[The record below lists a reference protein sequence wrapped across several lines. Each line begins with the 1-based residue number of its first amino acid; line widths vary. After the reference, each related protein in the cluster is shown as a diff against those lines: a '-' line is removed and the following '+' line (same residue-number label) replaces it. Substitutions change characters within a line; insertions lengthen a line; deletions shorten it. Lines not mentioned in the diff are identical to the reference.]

1 MTRIGTIEQSLVKK
15 GEKGAMAGLE
25 DLKELVHKLRGVDGC
40 PWDRAQGI
48 SDLKQYLLEECY
60 EVMDAIDRSAPARL
74 QEELGDLLFHI
85 VFIAQISEERGDF
98 SLADVVRA
106 IHGKMVRRHPH
117 VFGSASAKD
126 PEEVRKNWW
135 KIKQEEG
142 ATPRSHLE
150 GIPRHLPALQR
161 AFRLGQRASQV
172 GLDWP
177 DAPSVL
183 AKTREELGELE
194 EALEYGSGLRI
205 REELGDAL
213 FSLANLA
220 RRLRVNP
227 EEALQQSNEK
237 FLTRFRGIEQRAGE
251 LGRPLEDLS
260 PDELDRLWEE
270 VKRIA

>member
-1 MTRIGTIEQSLVKK
+1 
-15 GEKGAMAGLE
+15 MAGLE
-25 DLKELVHKLRGVDGC
+25 DLEELVRTLRGPDGC

-60 EVMDAIDRSAPARL
+60 EVLDAIDRSAPAKL

-85 VFIAQISEERGDF
+85 VFIAQMSEEKGDF
-98 SLADVVRA
+98 SLPDVVRT
-106 IHGKMVRRHPH
+106 IHAKMVRRHPH
-117 VFGSASAKD
+117 VFGSVSAKD

-142 ATPRSHLE
+142 TTPRSHLE
-150 GIPRHLPALQR
+150 GIPRHLPSLQR

-183 AKTREELGELE
+183 AKIREELDELG
-194 EALEYGSGLRI
+194 EALEDGSEPRI

-237 FLTRFRGIEQRAGE
+237 FLKRFRSLEQRAGE
-251 LGRPLEDLS
+251 LGRPLQEFS
-260 PDELDRLWEE
+260 AEELDRLWEDI
-270 VKRIA
+270 KRSA